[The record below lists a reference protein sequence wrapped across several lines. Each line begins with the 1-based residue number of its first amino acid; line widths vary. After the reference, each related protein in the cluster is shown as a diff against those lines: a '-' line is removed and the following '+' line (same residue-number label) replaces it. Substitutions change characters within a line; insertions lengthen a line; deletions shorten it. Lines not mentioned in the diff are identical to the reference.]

1 VTALALPLAPPLAV
15 RGGPRGRHSY
25 WRNVRFSRQTTI
37 FLVCVALYL
46 TIGAIL
52 VFGFS
57 NIMEDALSRV
67 ANAQYVLDSRQP
79 KLANVGFVWTPLP
92 SLLMLPF
99 LPLKALWP
107 GLIATGFLACV
118 ESAVV
123 MAASVVVLFNICTDL
138 GLRRGGRWAI
148 AMLFA
153 VQPIG
158 LFYGANGMSEALL
171 ILFTLI
177 ACLRLLRWLVA
188 EEEDSSRHLVAAGL
202 ALGFGYLARYEV
214 AAAGL
219 GAMALVGAVTFYRN
233 RVNCADRRARVVGDV
248 LLIGLPVAVAF
259 VLWAV
264 ASWVI
269 VGHPAE
275 QFTSHYG
282 NSAIIAG
289 AQGATRAAASAK
301 PSLSLPILQILVL
314 APLSLPVGAVAIWRG
329 VRERKLV
336 FLAPLVLFGSVL
348 VFEAAAY
355 LRGSLFG
362 FLRYQ
367 IAVVPL
373 FAVLLAV
380 ALIPAAESS
389 EEQHGRRSINGA
401 SPRIRVTLHRLR
413 RPGSGALLAAALL
426 IPGIVT
432 TTYAG
437 MTSYRLANQEFYHVR
452 PVILRLAGGKTSDP
466 GADGF
471 FDVDGHVSGDLD
483 RLRLPTGSV
492 LLDAG
497 PGFAVL
503 AASHR
508 PRQFVINSDHDFAG
522 SLLDPVGHH
531 IRYFLTSAGN
541 SGYDAINTQWPRLG
555 TAVTP
560 RVQLIRNY
568 SSSVPGGHRWALWQ
582 IVEQS

>member
-1 VTALALPLAPPLAV
+1 MTALALPLAVPLAV
-15 RGGPRGRHSY
+15 RGRLGY

-37 FLVCVALYL
+37 FLACLALYL
-46 TIGAIL
+46 TIGAVL

-123 MAASVVVLFNICTDL
+123 MAASVVVLFNICSDL

-153 VQPIG
+153 VQPIV

-177 ACLRLLRWLVA
+177 ACRRLLRWLAA

-219 GAMALVGAVTFYRN
+219 GAMVLVGAVTWYRN
-233 RVNCADRRARVVGDV
+233 RLNRADRRARVVGDV

-289 AQGATRAAASAK
+289 AQGASRATASAK
-301 PSLSLPILQILVL
+301 PGLSLPILQILVL
-314 APLSLPVGAVAIWRG
+314 APLILPVGAVAIWRG

-336 FLAPLVLFGSVL
+336 ILAPLVLFGSVL
-348 VFEAAAY
+348 GFEAAAY

-367 IAVVPL
+367 ISVVPL

-380 ALIPAAESS
+380 ALIPAAENF
-389 EEQHGRRSINGA
+389 EAQHARRLINGA
-401 SPRIRVTLHRLR
+401 SLRIRVIQRRLWR
-413 RPGSGALLAAALL
+413 LGGGALLATALL

-432 TTYAG
+432 TTYAA
-437 MTSYRLANQEFYHVR
+437 MTSYSLANQEFYHVR
-452 PVILRLAGGKTSDP
+452 PVILRLAGGKTNDP

-471 FDVDGHVSGDLD
+471 FDVDERVSGDLD
-483 RLRLPTGSV
+483 RLRLPIGSV

-508 PRQFVINSDHDFAG
+508 PRQFVITSDRDFAG
-522 SLLDPVGHH
+522 ALLDPVGHH
-531 IRYFLTSAGN
+531 IRYFLASARNG
-541 SGYDAINTQWPRLG
+541 GYDAISTQWPKLG
-555 TAVTP
+555 TGVAPLV
-560 RVQLIRNY
+560 RLVRNY
-568 SSSVPGGHRWALWQ
+568 SSSLPGGHRWSLWQ
-582 IVEQS
+582 IVEPS